1 MRNQKTLSLFFL
13 VSSLLLTPFLGSA
26 NSDTPKKLLALGDSL
41 TEGYGVA
48 RDKAYPALVESKL
61 KQAGQNWQVI
71 NAGISGSTSSSAANR
86 LKWQLRQKPDAMIL
100 ALGANDGLRGL
111 KISETEK
118 NLSTAIEM
126 AQKEGVRVFLFG
138 MKLPTNY
145 GDDYR
150 KDFEAMFQRVAKKYN
165 VPHLPF
171 FLDRVAGDPKLNLPD
186 GIHPNEKGYEIVA
199 ENVFKFL
206 KDKL

>member
-1 MRNQKTLSLFFL
+1 MKNQKTLSLFFL
-13 VSSLLLTPFLGSA
+13 FLSLFFTPLSGHA
-26 NSDTPKKLLALGDSL
+26 NSAAPKKLLALGDSL

-48 RDKAYPALVESKL
+48 RDKAYPALVEQKL
-61 KQAGQNWQVI
+61 KQAGLNWQVI
-71 NAGISGSTSSSAANR
+71 NAGISGSTSSSAPNR

-118 NLSTAIEM
+118 NLSIAIEM
-126 AQKEGVRVFLFG
+126 AQKNGVRVFLFG

-145 GDDYR
+145 GDEYR
-150 KDFEAMFQRVAKKYN
+150 KDFEAMFQRVSKKYS
-165 VPHLPF
+165 VPLLPF

>member
-1 MRNQKTLSLFFL
+1 MRNQKILSLFFL
-13 VSSLLLTPFLGSA
+13 LCTLVLTPGLSSA
-26 NSDTPKKLLALGDSL
+26 NAAVPKKLLALGDSL

-48 RDKAYPALVESKL
+48 RDKAYPALVEKKL
-61 KQAGQNWQVI
+61 KAAGLTWNVI
-71 NAGISGSTSSSAANR
+71 NAGISGSTSSSAPNR
-86 LKWQLRQKPDAMIL
+86 LRWQLRQKPDAMIL

-118 NLSTAIEM
+118 NLSVAIEM
-126 AQKEGVRVFLFG
+126 AQKDGVRVFLFG

-145 GDDYR
+145 GDEYR
-150 KDFEAMFQRVAKKYN
+150 KDFEAMFQRVSKKYN

-199 ENVFKFL
+199 ENVFQFL

>member
-13 VSSLLLTPFLGSA
+13 FLSLLFTPLWGSA
-26 NSDTPKKLLALGDSL
+26 TQLAAKKLLVLGDSL

-48 RDKAYPALVESKL
+48 RDKAYPALVEKKL
-61 KQAGQNWQVI
+61 KAAGLNWSVI
-71 NAGISGSTSSSAANR
+71 NAGISGSTSSSASNR
-86 LKWQLRQKPDAMIL
+86 LKWQLKQKPDAMIL

-118 NLSTAIEM
+118 NLSIAIEM
-126 AQKEGVRVFLFG
+126 ARKDGVRVFLFG

-145 GDDYR
+145 GNDYR
-150 KDFEAMFQRVAKKYN
+150 KDFEAMFQRVAQHYN

-199 ENVFKFL
+199 DNIFRFL